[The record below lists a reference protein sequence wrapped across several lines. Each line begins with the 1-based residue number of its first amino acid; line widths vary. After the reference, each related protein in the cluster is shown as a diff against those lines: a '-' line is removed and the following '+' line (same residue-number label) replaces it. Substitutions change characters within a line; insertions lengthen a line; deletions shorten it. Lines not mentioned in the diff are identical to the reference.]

1 MGRPSND
8 ATAFV
13 ATVQVAINSYD
24 LEAIAGLYA
33 DDAILEAT
41 VDGTEERFHG
51 ADAIRAAWSGY
62 LDEMRSAGVSLD
74 KKLESAS
81 GDTIVSSHES
91 SFEDGRTGH
100 GIETW
105 RFDADGRVREHHLY
119 SFQGHAP
126 KLAQQLRLLMTYPRM
141 AIALLRSARR

>member
-1 MGRPSND
+1 MRPED
-8 ATAFV
+8 PAAFV
-13 ATVQVAINSYD
+13 AAVEEALNSYD
-24 LEAIAGLYA
+24 LEAVAALYA
-33 DDAILEAT
+33 EKAVLEAV
-41 VDGTEERFHG
+41 VDGTEERFEG
-51 ADAIRAAWSGY
+51 ADAIRAAWTGY
-62 LDEMRSAGVSLD
+62 LDEMRSAGVSLE

-119 SFQGHAP
+119 SFEGHAP
-126 KLAQQLRLLMTYPRM
+126 KLAQQLRLLMIYPRM
-141 AIALLRSARR
+141 AIALLRSTRR